1 MNFYINNLDN
11 ELATIL
17 SSDKSGSHTPVISA
31 SIEEKLSS
39 YDQLFLSIPSDLEAE
54 EAGHIKEDYTVVFRD
69 TKGWREY
76 IINVIEDEDTG
87 NPEKNIEADLSS
99 IELRD
104 EIIEEDLSG
113 STISARNLLESM
125 LEGTR
130 WQVGHVDTSIY
141 TQRFSSNTEY
151 VSVLEALDLLSSNYS
166 CEIQFSY
173 TVSGNK
179 ISGRYVNLYRTFG
192 RKEGKRFEIGKD
204 VSEIKRTVDTTSIK
218 TAVIPM
224 GREPEEVTE
233 TDEETGEETSYTPE
247 RLDITGVEW
256 SKENGDPVDKPLG
269 QNWLGSPSALENF
282 GKLDDSG
289 EKRHRKFFQEI
300 DVESGE
306 QLISMAW
313 IHLSRYIN
321 PKVTYEAK
329 VHDIYILSD
338 KDKEFEHEHVFL
350 GDTVI
355 VTDNNF
361 KVPIHIETRII
372 EMKRDL
378 INPIA
383 NELVLGE
390 SRTLFTNSETLDRVE
405 ELEKTITEQIRDVRT
420 TITSVQE
427 SADGRTRIFRGSVRP
442 TGMNIHD
449 LWFRPNPTK
458 PQYKQ
463 MLIWNGTSWD
473 LLADDAD
480 LEDASRLQ
488 VGTIDA
494 SLLNVIN
501 LNADSIAGGNLDLS
515 KGISIKAGNLEVLK
529 VDTETGEVEINATAF
544 RVRAMDLQQYI
555 KLQIDETV
563 TYSVE
568 IRGRAFFNSSIDVNT
583 LEAVLLANG
592 TPVLSVDG
600 KPLAYR
606 WFFVDPL
613 TKEQLGDWERTG
625 RQIQLKH
632 EDLPSIGRGA
642 QSNLEVEISIID

>member
-1 MNFYINNLDN
+1 MNFYINNLNN

-17 SSDKSGSHTPVISA
+17 SSDKSGSHTPIISA
-31 SIEEKLSS
+31 VIEEKLSS
-39 YDQLFLSIPSDLEAE
+39 YDQLFLSIPTGLDSDESE
-54 EAGHIKEDYTVVFRD
+54 HIKEEYTVVFKD

-76 IINVIEDEDTG
+76 IINVIEDEDSG
-87 NPEKNIEADLSS
+87 DPEKHIEADLSS

-125 LEGTR
+125 LVGTR
-130 WQVGHVDTSIY
+130 WKVGHVDTSIY
-141 TQRFSSNTEY
+141 SQRFSGNTEY
-151 VSVLEALDLLSSNYS
+151 ISVLEALDLLSSNFS

-192 RKEGKRFEIGKD
+192 RKEGKRFEVGKD
-204 VSEIKRTVDTTSIK
+204 VSEIKRTVDTTDIK

-233 TDEETGEETSYTPE
+233 IDEVSGEERSYTPE
-247 RLDITGVEW
+247 RLDITGVSW
-256 SKENGDPVDKPLG
+256 SKSNGDPIDKPLG

-282 GKLDDSG
+282 GKLDDTG
-289 EKRHRKFFQEI
+289 ERRHRKFFQEI
-300 DVESGE
+300 DVESGD
-306 QLISMAW
+306 QLLSMAW
-313 IHLSRYIN
+313 IHLNRYIN

-338 KDKEFEHEHVFL
+338 KNKEFEHEHVFL
-350 GDTVI
+350 GDTVV

-361 KVPIHIETRII
+361 RVPIHIETRIV

-405 ELEKTITEQIRDVRT
+405 ELERNISEQIRDVRT

-427 SADGRTRIFRGSVRP
+427 SADGRTRIFRGSVSP
-442 TGMNIHD
+442 TGMNVHD

-458 PQYKQ
+458 PHYRQ
-463 MLIWNGTSWD
+463 MLIWNGSSWD

-488 VGTIDA
+488 VGIIDA

-501 LNADSIAGGNLDLS
+501 LNADSIAGGTLDLS
-515 KGISIKAGNLEVLK
+515 KGISIKSGNLEVLR
-529 VDTETGEVEINATAF
+529 VDTETGAVEINATSF
-544 RVRAMDLQQYI
+544 KVKTMDLQRYI
-555 KLQIDETV
+555 QLQIDEQIV
-563 TYSVE
+563 YSVE
-568 IRGRAFFNSSIDVNT
+568 IRGRTYFNHSVDVNP
-583 LEAVLLANG
+583 LEAILLANG
-592 TPVLSVDG
+592 TPTLSLDG
-600 KPLAYR
+600 KPLSYR
-606 WFFVDPL
+606 WYFIDPL
-613 TKEQLGDWERTG
+613 TREKIGDWERTG

-632 EDLPSIGRGA
+632 EDLPISGRGA
-642 QSNLEVEISIID
+642 QSVLEVEIYALG